1 VTILGMM
8 QVSFRYKDPREPIEV
23 SSRFPKASMLIWCN
37 FSVDFVEIHS
47 PDPKDLPI
55 LTREILKFEYKG
67 FKLQKT
73 VSVKEDTAIITL
85 KCPHELRGSRDES
98 LMEEFGCLLLYPI
111 MVQAGWAH
119 FRVIAVDD
127 DRLGEVL
134 ERLSKKGELEVTSKT
149 KMDHETIRET
159 FVIPSGEIL
168 SGLTHKQAESLLA
181 AVNLGYYEVPRK
193 TRFEDI
199 AEILKVPR
207 TTYEEHVRKAESKI
221 INSVAPYVS
230 LYHRQSSLKR

>member
-1 VTILGMM
+1 MM

-23 SSRFPKASMLIWCN
+23 SARYPGVSMLLWCN
-37 FSVDFVEIHS
+37 FSVDFLEIHS
-47 PDPKDLPI
+47 PVPKDLPTVI
-55 LTREILKFEYKG
+55 REILNFAYKG
-67 FKLQKT
+67 FKHQKT
-73 VSVKEDTAIITL
+73 VTVKEGTAVVTL

-111 MVQAGWAH
+111 LVQAGWAH
-119 FRVIAVDD
+119 FRVLAVDD
-127 DRLGEVL
+127 ERLGAVL
-134 ERLSKKGELEVTSKT
+134 ARLGKKGELEVTSKT

-159 FVIPSGEIL
+159 FVIPSNEIL
-168 SGLTHKQAESLLA
+168 AGLTRKQAESLLT
-181 AVNLGYYEVPRK
+181 AVNLGYYKVPRK

-199 AEILKVPR
+199 AEIVKVPR

-230 LYHRQSSLKR
+230 LYYGRPSLTK